1 MQTFCIGLTGGI
13 GAGKSTVAE
22 MFQSLGAS
30 IINVDEV
37 GHSVL
42 SRTSNEYEE
51 IVKLFGEEILNPDK
65 TINRTALGQIVFN
78 SERQLAKL
86 EAITHPGINKRL
98 FSILKRQT
106 SEITIL
112 DMAVLVEQPLAQ
124 INGVPLYQKVI
135 VVEASYEKRIERLQL
150 RGVEKEEALARMQ
163 SQATDEERRRVAD
176 LVISNDN
183 SLEELQLQILTCWEI
198 VCDWMND

>member
-65 TINRTALGQIVFN
+65 TINRAALGQIVFN
-78 SERQLAKL
+78 L
-86 EAITHPGINKRL
+86 
-98 FSILKRQT
+98 
-106 SEITIL
+106 
-112 DMAVLVEQPLAQ
+112 
-124 INGVPLYQKVI
+124 
-135 VVEASYEKRIERLQL
+135 
-150 RGVEKEEALARMQ
+150 
-163 SQATDEERRRVAD
+163 
-176 LVISNDN
+176 
-183 SLEELQLQILTCWEI
+183 SLIHI
-198 VCDWMND
+198 

>member
-1 MQTFCIGLTGGI
+1 MLE
-13 GAGKSTVAE
+13 K
-22 MFQSLGAS
+22 QS
-30 IINVDEV
+30 
-37 GHSVL
+37 
-42 SRTSNEYEE
+42 
-51 IVKLFGEEILNPDK
+51 
-65 TINRTALGQIVFN
+65 
-78 SERQLAKL
+78 AKL
-86 EAITHPGINKRL
+86 
-98 FSILKRQT
+98 
-106 SEITIL
+106 TIL

-135 VVEASYEKRIERLQL
+135 VVEALYEKRIERLQL

-198 VCDWMND
+198 VCDWMNDWT

>member
-30 IINVDEV
+30 VINVDEV

-42 SRTSNEYEE
+42 SHTSNEYEE
-51 IVKLFGEEILNPDK
+51 IVKFFGEEILNPDK

-98 FSILKRQT
+98 FNILERQT

-124 INGVPLYQKVI
+124 IDGAPLYRKVI
-135 VVEASYEKRIERLQL
+135 VVEASYENRIERLQL
-150 RGVEKEEALARMQ
+150 RGLTKEDADARMQ
-163 SQATDEERRRVAD
+163 SQATDKERRLVAD
-176 LVISNDN
+176 LIICNDN
-183 SLEELQLQILTCWEI
+183 SLQDLQLETFICWEML
-198 VCDWMND
+198 CDWMNE

>member
-1 MQTFCIGLTGGI
+1 ML
-13 GAGKSTVAE
+13 KK
-22 MFQSLGAS
+22 QS
-30 IINVDEV
+30 
-37 GHSVL
+37 
-42 SRTSNEYEE
+42 
-51 IVKLFGEEILNPDK
+51 
-65 TINRTALGQIVFN
+65 
-78 SERQLAKL
+78 AKL
-86 EAITHPGINKRL
+86 
-98 FSILKRQT
+98 
-106 SEITIL
+106 TIL

>member
-13 GAGKSTVAE
+13 GAGKSTVAK
-22 MFQSLGAS
+22 MFQTLGAS
-30 IINVDEV
+30 VINVDAV

-42 SRTSNEYEE
+42 DRSSSEYFDVLE
-51 IVKLFGEEILNPDK
+51 IFSEKILNSDK
-65 TINRTALGQIVFN
+65 TINRAALGKIVF
-78 SERQLAKL
+78 SSKSQLAKL

-98 FSILKRQT
+98 LSMLEKQT
-106 SEITIL
+106 GKPTIL

-150 RGVEKEEALARMQ
+150 RGLKKQEAHARMQ
-163 SQATDEERRRVAD
+163 SQATDEERRRLAD

-183 SLEELQLQILTCWEI
+183 SLVDLQFRISTCWETI
-198 VCDWMND
+198 CDWMND

>member
-13 GAGKSTVAE
+13 GAGKSTVANI
-22 MFQSLGAS
+22 FQTLGAS
-30 IINVDEV
+30 VINVDAV

-42 SRTSNEYEE
+42 DQSSNEYLDIIETFSE
-51 IVKLFGEEILNPDK
+51 DILNPDG
-65 TINRTALGQIVFN
+65 TINRAALAQIVFN
-78 SERQLAKL
+78 SESQLAKL

-98 FSILKRQT
+98 T
-106 SEITIL
+106 SMLEKQSAKLTIL

>member
-65 TINRTALGQIVFN
+65 TINRAALGQIVFN

-86 EAITHPGINKRL
+86 EAITHPGINL
-98 FSILKRQT
+98 
-106 SEITIL
+106 
-112 DMAVLVEQPLAQ
+112 
-124 INGVPLYQKVI
+124 
-135 VVEASYEKRIERLQL
+135 
-150 RGVEKEEALARMQ
+150 
-163 SQATDEERRRVAD
+163 
-176 LVISNDN
+176 
-183 SLEELQLQILTCWEI
+183 SLIHI
-198 VCDWMND
+198 

>member
-13 GAGKSTVAE
+13 GAGKSTVAG

-30 IINVDEV
+30 VINVDEV

-51 IVKLFGEEILNPDK
+51 IVKLFSKEILNPDK

-98 FSILKRQT
+98 FNILEKQT
-106 SEITIL
+106 NEITIL

-124 INGVPLYQKVI
+124 INGAPLYQKVI
-135 VVEASYEKRIERLQL
+135 VVEASYENRIERLQI
-150 RGVEKEEALARMQ
+150 RGLTKEDADARMQ
-163 SQATDEERRRVAD
+163 SQATDKERRLVAD
-176 LVISNDN
+176 LIICNDN
-183 SLEELQLQILTCWEI
+183 SLQDLQLQTFTCWEML
-198 VCDWMND
+198 CDWMNE

>member
-30 IINVDEV
+30 VINVDEV

-86 EAITHPGINKRL
+86 EAITHPGINKSL
-98 FSILKRQT
+98 FNILERQT

-112 DMAVLVEQPLAQ
+112 DMAVLVEQPLAE
-124 INGVPLYQKVI
+124 IDGAPLYRKVI
-135 VVEASYEKRIERLQL
+135 VVEASYENRIERLQM
-150 RGVEKEEALARMQ
+150 RGLTKEDADARMQ
-163 SQATDEERRRVAD
+163 SQATDKERRLVAD
-176 LVISNDN
+176 LIICNDN
-183 SLEELQLQILTCWEI
+183 SLQDLQLQTFILWERL
-198 VCDWMND
+198 CDWMNE

>member
-1 MQTFCIGLTGGI
+1 MLD
-13 GAGKSTVAE
+13 
-22 MFQSLGAS
+22 QS
-30 IINVDEV
+30 
-37 GHSVL
+37 
-42 SRTSNEYEE
+42 SNEYLDIIETFSE
-51 IVKLFGEEILNPDK
+51 DILNPDG
-65 TINRTALGQIVFN
+65 TINRAALGQIVFN

-98 FSILKRQT
+98 T
-106 SEITIL
+106 SMLEKQSAKLTIL
-112 DMAVLVEQPLAQ
+112 DMAILVEQPLAQ

-176 LVISNDN
+176 LIISNDN

>member
-30 IINVDEV
+30 IINFDEV

-65 TINRTALGQIVFN
+65 TINRAALGQIVFN

-86 EAITHPGINKRL
+86 EAVTHPGINKRL
-98 FSILKRQT
+98 FNILERQT

-124 INGVPLYQKVI
+124 IDGAPLYQKVI
-135 VVEASYEKRIERLQL
+135 VVEASYENRIERLQM
-150 RGVEKEEALARMQ
+150 RGLTKEDADARMQ
-163 SQATDEERRRVAD
+163 SQATDKERRLVAD
-176 LVISNDN
+176 LIICNDN
-183 SLEELQLQILTCWEI
+183 SLQDLQLQTFTCWEML
-198 VCDWMND
+198 CDWINE

>member
-22 MFQSLGAS
+22 MFQRLGAS

-42 SRTSNEYEE
+42 TRTSNEYEE
-51 IVKLFGEEILNPDK
+51 IVKLFGEEILDPDK
-65 TINRTALGQIVFN
+65 TINRAALGQIVFS
-78 SERQLAKL
+78 SERQLARL

-98 FSILKRQT
+98 FSVLERQT

-124 INGVPLYQKVI
+124 IDGAPLYQKVI
-135 VVEASYEKRIERLQL
+135 VVEASYENRIERLQM
-150 RGVEKEEALARMQ
+150 RGLTKEDADARMQ
-163 SQATDEERRRVAD
+163 SQATDKERRLVAD
-176 LVISNDN
+176 LIIRNDD
-183 SLEELQLQILTCWEI
+183 SLQDLQLQTFTCWEML
-198 VCDWMND
+198 CDWTNE

>member
-1 MQTFCIGLTGGI
+1 
-13 GAGKSTVAE
+13 

-65 TINRTALGQIVFN
+65 TINRAALGQIVFN

-98 FSILKRQT
+98 FNILERQT

-124 INGVPLYQKVI
+124 IDGAPLYQKVI
-135 VVEASYEKRIERLQL
+135 VVEASYENRIERLQM
-150 RGVEKEEALARMQ
+150 RGLTKEDADARMQ
-163 SQATDEERRRVAD
+163 SQATDKERRLVAD
-176 LVISNDN
+176 LIICNDN
-183 SLEELQLQILTCWEI
+183 SLQDLQLQTFTCWEML
-198 VCDWMND
+198 CDWINE